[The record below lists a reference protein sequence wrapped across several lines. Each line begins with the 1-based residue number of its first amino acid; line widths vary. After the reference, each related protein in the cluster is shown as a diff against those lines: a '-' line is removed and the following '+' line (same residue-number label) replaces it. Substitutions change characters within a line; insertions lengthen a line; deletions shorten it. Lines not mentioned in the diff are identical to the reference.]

1 MPSYLRQ
8 RSIKPQ
14 QNTDKHAN
22 IPHIRL
28 NTLLISKLIKPIGD
42 HTLWNIKNEVVLE
55 DLLTETGPFGGGTGT
70 SGTQI
75 SSTVHKFQ
83 LQVGPEERE
92 RERQT
97 QDFLSS
103 STHMTS
109 ACM

>member
-22 IPHIRL
+22 IPYIRL

-42 HTLWNIKNEVVLE
+42 HTLWNIKNEV

-92 RERQT
+92 RERDRHRTFCHQVHT
-97 QDFLSS
+97 
-103 STHMTS
+103 
-109 ACM
+109 